1 MKNVSLDEFS
11 TGLPGIV
18 WDVMAAGDIVCV
30 DTGEAGR
37 FVVMEEAEYN
47 VLREATALVL
57 GADGSDVSE

>member
-11 TGLPGIV
+11 AGLPGIV

-47 VLREATALVL
+47 VLREAAALVL
-57 GADGSDVSE
+57 GAASE